1 MGTNFPFIL
10 DAITSFRS
18 IVESHPMSKPA
29 PHKKERPTLTGS
41 VRGDILFLSSLLHR
55 KQAIGQPAGPK
66 ERTSEGCNDA
76 DNDDNDNET
85 PEIERSL
92 LAYVCNILILG
103 GQDSPLAHDV
113 HAVCGRIESQ
123 VIECLV
129 FSKNTPVL
137 TSTSSVPALE
147 EPQHGTLKQIDD
159 VENAERGRL
168 LLDHWGDKEKS
179 EYWKESYTLE
189 EHLRDVFQALS
200 HVAVTE
206 ESSSPFDQLA
216 QVVIAETFPLISTPY
231 KSNVKLQKGDLQ
243 ILNRFQF
250 PGFNGNLE
258 LGDLPPGEYTLCV
271 KSQNIG
277 KWLKGFGKLLHFLQ
291 TVYPLPADV
300 KKLPGGSKWDPP
312 EPRKVG
318 TLVSCL
324 LCLIRLQPALTFILN
339 VDGMENALNEIE
351 SPSKPGTGGG
361 DKYLQQLQ
369 IPADLKIKLR
379 FPTERHDFNNL
390 LLGDG
395 DGEDGIVDIADCDAE
410 DPVED
415 LTEEDEGEDADYP
428 DESQTP
434 ATRLLKSVYA
444 ITSWMQAA
452 DALSTRARTLVGRE
466 FKVQMY
472 CCPPVPPVKAN
483 GCLKQRI
490 LRCFPDLKPQDS
502 KKLPN
507 AGIGKIL
514 SRFNNATIHA
524 EAALMGWIMKDH
536 HALWN
541 AQTADVPIA
550 VSKKCCFLC
559 WLLHRLLNAECETKF
574 ILSSTHHQIFAWV
587 PPSGTPL
594 PILIQLRE
602 ALLKVAQQYSSAHSA
617 QSSAESAILDRFH
630 ASTSKKLDRDAA
642 LAADL
647 KDFED

>member
-1 MGTNFPFIL
+1 
-10 DAITSFRS
+10 
-18 IVESHPMSKPA
+18 MSKPA

-66 ERTSEGCNDA
+66 ERTSEGRNDA
-76 DNDDNDNET
+76 DNDDNNDET

-137 TSTSSVPALE
+137 TSTSSVPASE
-147 EPQHGTLKQIDD
+147 EPQHGTLKQIED

-179 EYWKESYTLE
+179 EYWQESYTLE

-200 HVAVTE
+200 HVAVTQECE
-206 ESSSPFDQLA
+206 EAAWEFVYLIHRRAFRKISARIQEVYSRYRSSSPFDQLA
-216 QVVIAETFPLISTPY
+216 QVVIAETFPSISTPY

-243 ILNRFQF
+243 ILNRFKF
-250 PGFNGNLE
+250 PGFNGE
-258 LGDLPPGEYTLCV
+258 
-271 KSQNIG
+271 
-277 KWLKGFGKLLHFLQ
+277 WLKGFGTLLHFLQ
-291 TVYPLPADV
+291 TIYPLPADV

-324 LCLIRLQPALTFILN
+324 LCLIRLKPALTFILN

-351 SPSKPGTGGG
+351 SPSKLDTGGG

-395 DGEDGIVDIADCDAE
+395 DGEDGTVDIADCDAE

-428 DESQTP
+428 DDTQTP

-452 DALSTRARTLVGRE
+452 DALSTRARTLIGKE

-472 CCPPVPPVKAN
+472 CCPPVPPVKAD
-483 GCLKQRI
+483 GLLKQRI
-490 LRCFPDLKPQDS
+490 LHCFPDLKPQDS

-559 WLLHRLLNAECETKF
+559 WLLHRLLNAERETKF